1 MDGVKFV
8 KRETIGI
15 AIGEMLLVGVMI
27 FVFVICGKFDITVL
41 IGGLAGGVL
50 TILNF
55 YIMALNAVSA
65 SDKAVNNN
73 VTAGKS
79 LMHFSYIAR
88 YAVIFIVLC
97 VLALT
102 KIGHP
107 VACALPLVFI
117 QPVIF
122 ARNYFLKKKVG

>member
-8 KRETIGI
+8 RRETAQI
-15 AIGEMLLVGVMI
+15 AIGEMLLVGAMI
-27 FVFVICGKFDITVL
+27 AVFAILGKFDWTVL
-41 IGGLAGGVL
+41 VGGLTGGIL

-65 SDKAVNNN
+65 SDKAVKND
-73 VTAGKS
+73 VTGGKA

-88 YAVIFIVLC
+88 YAVIFVILC
-97 VLALT
+97 VLAVT
-102 KIGHP
+102 KAGHP

-117 QPVIF
+117 QPVI
-122 ARNYFLKKKVG
+122 YLKEFFRKKVG

>member
-8 KRETIGI
+8 KRETMLV
-15 AIGEMLLVGVMI
+15 ATGEMLLVGVMI
-27 FVFVICGKFDITVL
+27 AVFAIIGKFDLTVL
-41 IGGLAGGVL
+41 IGGLAGGIL

-55 YIMALNAVSA
+55 FIMALNAVSA
-65 SDKAVNNN
+65 SDKAVKNDVNG
-73 VTAGKS
+73 GKS

-97 VLALT
+97 VLAIT

-107 VACALPLVFI
+107 IACALPLVFI
-117 QPVIF
+117 QPVII
-122 ARNYFLKKKVG
+122 ARNFLKKKVG

>member
-8 KRETIGI
+8 RRETAQI
-15 AIGEMLLVGVMI
+15 AIGEMLLVGAMI
-27 FVFVICGKFDITVL
+27 AVFAILGKFDWTVL
-41 IGGLAGGVL
+41 VGGLTGGIL

-65 SDKAVNNN
+65 SDKAVKND
-73 VTAGKS
+73 VTGGKA

-88 YAVIFIVLC
+88 YAVIFVILC
-97 VLALT
+97 VLAVT
-102 KIGHP
+102 KAGHP

-117 QPVIF
+117 QPVIYLREF
-122 ARNYFLKKKVG
+122 FRKKVG

>member
-1 MDGVKFV
+1 MDGAKFV
-8 KRETIGI
+8 KRETMII
-15 AIGEMLLVGVMI
+15 AVGEMLLVGLMI
-27 FVFVICGKFDITVL
+27 AVFALGGKFDWTVL
-41 IGGLAGGVL
+41 VGGIAGGVL

-65 SDKAVNNN
+65 SDKAVKND
-73 VTAGKS
+73 VTGGKS

-97 VLALT
+97 VLAIT
-102 KIGHP
+102 KVGHP

-122 ARNYFLKKKVG
+122 ARNFLKKKVG

>member
-1 MDGVKFV
+1 MDGAKFV
-8 KRETIGI
+8 KRETLMIL
-15 AIGEMLLVGVMI
+15 IGEMLLVGVMFI
-27 FVFVICGKFDITVL
+27 VFGAMGKFDRTVL
-41 IGGLAGGVL
+41 IGGLAGGIL
-50 TILNF
+50 TVLNF
-55 YIMALNAVSA
+55 FVMGMNAVSA
-65 SDKAVNNN
+65 SDKALQND
-73 VTAGKS
+73 VTGGKA

-88 YAVIFIVLC
+88 YAVIFGVLC

-122 ARNYFLKKKVG
+122 VRELFKKKVG

>member
-8 KRETIGI
+8 RRETAQI

-27 FVFVICGKFDITVL
+27 AVFAILGKFDWTVL
-41 IGGLAGGVL
+41 VGGLTGGIL

-65 SDKAVNNN
+65 SDKAVKND
-73 VTAGKS
+73 VTGGKA

-88 YAVIFIVLC
+88 YAVIFVILC
-97 VLALT
+97 VLAVT
-102 KIGHP
+102 KAGHP

-117 QPVIF
+117 QPVIYLREF
-122 ARNYFLKKKVG
+122 FRKKVG

>member
-1 MDGVKFV
+1 MEGRKYV
-8 KRETIGI
+8 KRETLAI
-15 AIGEMLLVGVMI
+15 AVGEMLLVGVMI
-27 FVFVICGKFDITVL
+27 LVFAVLGRFDWTVL
-41 IGGLAGGVL
+41 VGGVVGGCL
-50 TILNF
+50 TVLNF

-65 SDKAVNNN
+65 SDKAMKND
-73 VTAGKS
+73 VTGGKS

-97 VLALT
+97 VLAIT

-117 QPVIF
+117 QPVIYAKQF
-122 ARNYFLKKKVG
+122 FRKKVG

>member
-1 MDGVKFV
+1 MDGTKFV

-15 AIGEMLLVGVMI
+15 AVGEMLLVGVMI
-27 FVFVICGKFDITVL
+27 AVFAILGKFNWTVL
-41 IGGLAGGVL
+41 VGGIVGGGL

-65 SDKAVNNN
+65 SDKAVKND
-73 VTAGKS
+73 VTGGKT

-97 VLALT
+97 VLAIT

-122 ARNYFLKKKVG
+122 ARNFLKKKVG

>member
-8 KRETIGI
+8 KRETVLI
-15 AIGEMLLVGVMI
+15 AIGEMLLVGVMLA
-27 FVFVICGKFDITVL
+27 VFAILGKFDLTVL
-41 IGGLAGGVL
+41 VGGLAGGIL
-50 TILNF
+50 TVFNF

-65 SDKAVNNN
+65 SDKAMKND
-73 VTAGKS
+73 VTGGKA

-97 VLALT
+97 VLAIT
-102 KIGHP
+102 KVGHP

-117 QPVIF
+117 QPVIYAKEF
-122 ARNYFLKKKVG
+122 FKKKVG

>member
-8 KRETIGI
+8 RRETAQI
-15 AIGEMLLVGVMI
+15 AIGEMLLVGAMI
-27 FVFVICGKFDITVL
+27 AVFAILGKFDWTVL
-41 IGGLAGGVL
+41 VGGLTGGIL

-65 SDKAVNNN
+65 SDKAVKND
-73 VTAGKS
+73 VTGGKA

-88 YAVIFIVLC
+88 YAVIFVILC
-97 VLALT
+97 VLAVT
-102 KIGHP
+102 KAGHP

-117 QPVIF
+117 QPVIYLREF
-122 ARNYFLKKKVG
+122 IRKKVG

>member
-8 KRETIGI
+8 RRETAQI
-15 AIGEMLLVGVMI
+15 AIGEMLLVGAMI
-27 FVFVICGKFDITVL
+27 AVFAILGKFDWTVL
-41 IGGLAGGVL
+41 VGGLTGGIL

-65 SDKAVNNN
+65 SDKAIKND
-73 VTAGKS
+73 VTGGKA

-88 YAVIFIVLC
+88 YAVIFVILC
-97 VLALT
+97 VLAVT
-102 KIGHP
+102 KAGHP

-117 QPVIF
+117 QPVIYLREF
-122 ARNYFLKKKVG
+122 FRKKVG